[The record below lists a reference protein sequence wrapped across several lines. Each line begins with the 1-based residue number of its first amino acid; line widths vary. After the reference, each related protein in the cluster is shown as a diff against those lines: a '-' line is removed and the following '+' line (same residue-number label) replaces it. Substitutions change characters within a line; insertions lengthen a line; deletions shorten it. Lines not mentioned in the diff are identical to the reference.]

1 MYTLQIVETALNATQ
16 FLLWSVCRDVAAHD
30 ANGDRAGGSKSG
42 KEDWSGTFEWD
53 KRAADIRLNLFGIK
67 SYRQN
72 QHEVHFFIFGSQI
85 VLVLSGLLK

>member
-1 MYTLQIVETALNATQ
+1 M
-16 FLLWSVCRDVAAHD
+16 FSRWSVCRDVAAHD
-30 ANGDRAGGSKSG
+30 ENGGTVGASKSG

-72 QHEVHFFIFGSQI
+72 QHEVCFFGFGS
-85 VLVLSGLLK
+85 